1 MVTNR
6 GGHGDAFDAV
16 RLTPQG
22 GRAGDRLYPGA
33 AGDEYELCQSVGSR
47 DGDAVGKRRD
57 INVNG
62 CVRLRCVRFGAVL
75 CLQSSCC
82 IGGRRRLW
90 LVGCSSADSCC
101 VDASGHWRL
110 IVSRDVPRSVSRDVS
125 RHRSSSSSSCKVPG
139 TAFSRMSVSAPAA
152 ETVSCTTP
160 NGCRYNGE
168 VLLMAWIAP

>member
-6 GGHGDAFDAV
+6 GMV
-16 RLTPQG
+16 MRSMP
-22 GRAGDRLYPGA
+22 
-33 AGDEYELCQSVGSR
+33 CGSR
-47 DGDAVGKRRD
+47 HRVVERVTDCTRVRRVMSTNCASPLAPVTVMRWGKRRD
-57 INVNG
+57 INVSG

-125 RHRSSSSSSCKVPG
+125 RHCSSCKVPG
-139 TAFSRMSVSAPAA
+139 TASSRMSVSAPAA

>member
-6 GGHGDAFDAV
+6 GHGDAFDAV
-16 RLTPQG
+16 RLTLQG

-57 INVNG
+57 MNVSG

-90 LVGCSSADSCC
+90 PVVCSSADSCC

-110 IVSRDVPRSVSRDVS
+110 IVSRDVPR
-125 RHRSSSSSSCKVPG
+125 HRSSSSCKVPG
-139 TAFSRMSVSAPAA
+139 TASSRMSVSAPAA